1 MLKNYICHILSKKH
15 GFFMKTLFILLFL
28 SFSTAAFAQSE
39 YDKQTKQFTIKGLVA
54 KEAVITLDSL
64 NTYPLKE
71 IGDIK
76 VTDHTGAFKH
86 SDDKLKGV
94 LLKDI
99 LNHFAWAITGGP
111 HMFSSLYFSCIGSD
125 GYLVVYSW
133 NELFNTPVGN
143 QVYIILE
150 KNGVKAANLKE
161 SLQMASM
168 SDYKTGRRYLHN
180 LDKIVVSQATGK

>member
-1 MLKNYICHILSKKH
+1 MKK
-15 GFFMKTLFILLFL
+15 FILFLLFCT
-28 SFSTAAFAQSE
+28 SSAAFAQLN
-39 YDKQTKQFTIKGLVA
+39 YGAQTRQFTIKGLVA
-54 KEAVITLDSL
+54 KESVITMDSL
-64 NTYPLKE
+64 NSYPLKT

-86 SDDKLKGV
+86 ADEKLKGV

-99 LNHFAWAITGGP
+99 LGHSTWAVSGGP
-111 HMFSSLYFSCIGSD
+111 HMFSSLYFTCIGSD
-125 GYLVVYSW
+125 GYTVVYSW
-133 NELFNTPVGN
+133 NELFNTPVGD

-150 KNGVKAANLKE
+150 KNGIKAADLKE

-180 LDKIVVSQATGK
+180 LDKIIVGQAVK